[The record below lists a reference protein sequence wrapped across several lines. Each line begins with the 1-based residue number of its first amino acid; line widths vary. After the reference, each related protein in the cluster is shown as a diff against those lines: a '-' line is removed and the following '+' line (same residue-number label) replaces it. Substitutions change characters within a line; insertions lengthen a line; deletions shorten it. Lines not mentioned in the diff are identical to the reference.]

1 MKKLLILI
9 LLIPISLFS
18 QSHINRDIVNK
29 EFQRLLNE
37 ERKNNGLS
45 PLFID
50 TVHTQMEDDWSEN
63 IAYRYESDMEKTKLK
78 LYRSG
83 KKKIKY
89 SLPDY
94 HGEGENDFDKRFER
108 YYPNFHT
115 RVRGE
120 CIFVFGLYVNKSEV
134 ELARYCFEELKSSP
148 PHYDIMMNPKINSM
162 YGSLY
167 GFYKE
172 EYTKESVPFR
182 SNYWYGFC
190 LIVFAQ

>member
-89 SLPDY
+89 SLPNY

-120 CIFVFGLYVNKSEV
+120 CLSLFGLYVNYTWENFNWGNSNWGNSNWGNSNWW
-134 ELARYCFEELKSSP
+134 YSTG
-148 PHYDIMMNPKINSM
+148 NNIN
-162 YGSLY
+162 
-167 GFYKE
+167 
-172 EYTKESVPFR
+172 
-182 SNYWYGFC
+182 NFC
-190 LIVFAQ
+190 